1 MFLVKPIPKASS
13 GLWELE
19 YICFTDALLVPLHH
33 VAHGI
38 DRFYKKL
45 PNAPVHP
52 NQLATTMMEPA
63 RHP

>member
-1 MFLVKPIPKASS
+1 MHGYVGKFLVKPIPKASS

-38 DRFYKKL
+38 GPILSQKD
-45 PNAPVHP
+45 
-52 NQLATTMMEPA
+52 PA
-63 RHP
+63 GKT